1 MVCQRVECSTRAS
14 RTGWVKDNG
23 SGEPSQRT
31 YTVRG
36 QAPERASQVS
46 TIVFWE
52 VHEDGDDD
60 DMDRCDEEDD
70 EEVKLGGDNSRKS
83 RDHSFGLAMAVER
96 HLEQIL
102 ETRRGMRMVW
112 CSSITLPTHS
122 KNISERSSTGSLPE
136 GLVDSDE
143 VEVEGDK
150 RSRGDRSASGSDRER
165 AFNLS
170 MSMSISV
177 SPFA

>member
-1 MVCQRVECSTRAS
+1 MVCQRVECSTKAS

-36 QAPERASQVS
+36 QTPERASQVS
-46 TIVFWE
+46 TIFFWE
-52 VHEDGDDD
+52 VHEEGGVVV
-60 DMDRCDEEDD
+60 DRCDEDNEG
-70 EEVKLGGDNSRKS
+70 VKLGGVNSRKS
-83 RDHSFGLAMAVER
+83 RDHSFGLAMAAER

-102 ETRRGMRMVW
+102 ETRRGMSMVW

-136 GLVDSDE
+136 GLE
-143 VEVEGDK
+143 VEVDEGDK
-150 RSRGDRSASGSDRER
+150 RSRGDRSASGSDSER

-170 MSMSISV
+170 VSMSVSL

>member
-1 MVCQRVECSTRAS
+1 M
-14 RTGWVKDNG
+14 KDNG

-46 TIVFWE
+46 TKFFWE
-52 VHEDGDDD
+52 VHADDD
-60 DMDRCDEEDD
+60 DMVDRCDDD
-70 EEVKLGGDNSRKS
+70 DKVKLGGDNSRKS
-83 RDHSFGLAMAVER
+83 RDHSFGLAMAAER
-96 HLEQIL
+96 HLEHIL
-102 ETRRGMRMVW
+102 ETRRGMSMVW

-136 GLVDSDE
+136 GLDE
-143 VEVEGDK
+143 VEVNEGDK
-150 RSRGDRSASGSDRER
+150 ITRGDRSASGSDNER
-165 AFNLS
+165 SLNLS
-170 MSMSISV
+170 ISMSISL

>member
-1 MVCQRVECSTRAS
+1 MVCQRVECSTKAS

-46 TIVFWE
+46 TKFFWE
-52 VHEDGDDD
+52 AHEDGDVVV
-60 DMDRCDEEDD
+60 DRCDEDD
-70 EEVKLGGDNSRKS
+70 EGVKLGGVNSRKS